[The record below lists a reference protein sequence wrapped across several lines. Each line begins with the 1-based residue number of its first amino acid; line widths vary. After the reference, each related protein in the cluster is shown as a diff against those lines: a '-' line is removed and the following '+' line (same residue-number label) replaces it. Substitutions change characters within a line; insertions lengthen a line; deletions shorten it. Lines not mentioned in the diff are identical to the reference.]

1 MNHKTSN
8 RVGLRVAL
16 LILVLLV
23 IVSPLLAARPLTAAT
38 RNTWRGI
45 TPLHSSSA
53 DVARVLGD
61 DADQPGAQT
70 SGPFKVDE
78 GEVTFSYITPSL
90 AKIYRAPSS
99 MVGKVFTIYFR
110 PRRPLGRT
118 EIEMPHDFKR
128 CTEDRDRHFYY
139 FVSDGG
145 VAYQFDRGTDKVET
159 IIYQPT
165 RVEVRRLA
173 VNTECVF

>member
-8 RVGLRVAL
+8 RGKLRVVAL

-23 IVSPLLAARPLTAAT
+23 IVSPLLAARPLPAAT

-45 TPLHSSSA
+45 TPLRSSSA

-90 AKIYRAPSS
+90 AKIYRAPAS
-99 MVGKVFTIYFR
+99 MIGKVFTIYFK
-110 PRRPLGRT
+110 PARRMGREDVSLT
-118 EIEMPHDFKR
+118 REFKR
-128 CTEDRDRHFYY
+128 CTEDRDH
-139 FVSDGG
+139 
-145 VAYQFDRGTDKVET
+145 
-159 IIYQPT
+159 
-165 RVEVRRLA
+165 
-173 VNTECVF
+173 